1 MPTILEITLTNALPR
16 LAQPHGELISEL
28 VQAEDA
34 GDQLSA
40 DEVLA
45 LCVLLL
51 VAGNETTTGLLCNVL
66 VGLRDFP
73 DQERLVRE
81 DLSLVSKLTEETLR
95 YLSPTQLLF
104 RRATA
109 TTEICGVRIPE
120 DAIVM
125 PIYGS
130 ANRDEAVF
138 ANPDVLDVTRPDL
151 RQHMAFGWGI
161 HMCVGRALALLES
174 ELALTQLFERFRT
187 IEIAQEDIE
196 WSETFYLRSP
206 KALEA
211 RCA

>member
-1 MPTILEITLTNALPR
+1 
-16 LAQPHGELISEL
+16 L

-34 GDQLSA
+34 GDRLSA

-51 VAGNETTTGLLCNVL
+51 VAGNATTTGLLCNVL

-81 DLSLVSKLTEETLR
+81 NLTLVPKLTEETFR
-95 YLSPTQLLF
+95 YLSPTQVLF
-104 RRATA
+104 RRVTVA
-109 TTEICGVRIPE
+109 TEICGVRIPE
-120 DAIVM
+120 NAIVL

-138 ANPDVLDVTRPDL
+138 VNPDILDVTRPDL

-174 ELALTQLFERFRT
+174 ELALSHLFKRFRT
-187 IEIAQEDIE
+187 IEIAQGNIE
-196 WSETFYLRSP
+196 WCETFYMRCP
-206 KALEA
+206 KVLKV
-211 RCA
+211 RCV